1 LAYRGL
7 PGVNPTYGAAAVCSI
22 FGKDRILR
30 VMGQAD
36 PNLSSQR
43 CFGFRC
49 EQTRIAILFCDDQ
62 GIVLLILIISLFC
75 FRNLAATRERRNKL
89 FT

>member
-1 LAYRGL
+1 
-7 PGVNPTYGAAAVCSI
+7 
-22 FGKDRILR
+22 
-30 VMGQAD
+30 MGQAD